1 MRLGSSALFR
11 WFAVIPVLLLVLAA
25 CSSAEEAGGGDATEA
40 AADDTSGQTDGEATD
55 GPAPQEPAEGAGGTL
70 VVDKSFDLAT
80 ADPGRQFE
88 VTGTIVGVALYDT
101 LLTFEDADISEP
113 VAHLAESWEVNE
125 DATEFTFTL
134 RDDVQFADGSTLNA
148 DDVAF
153 SLNRVRNLAGNG
165 SFLMEGI
172 TAEAVDETTVVLT
185 AEQPTPQLLR
195 ILPNPTLGILNAD
208 LVRENGGSA
217 DADAAETD
225 TAEEFL
231 NDQSAGTGPYVL
243 ESFSTAT
250 ETTLT
255 ANPDYWGTPPVY
267 ERVVLRNVEA
277 TTQALNVQSGQS
289 QIALDLASDQLSG
302 LRDDPNVQ
310 VIEEASPNIWF
321 LFANA
326 NPEISEV
333 TSNPDVVE
341 AIRYGLDYEGIL
353 ELTGEGA
360 IQAAGVIPNVLLG
373 SLDPSEAVERDL
385 ERATAA
391 LERSGVSDPTVALEY
406 PSDFTAN
413 GLNFGPVAER
423 IQANLQEVGF
433 TVELQ
438 PNPIATALENYR
450 AGTEEM
456 GLWLWAPDYPDPA
469 DYLVFGPGELVG
481 LRAGWAEG
489 SQPELEELMQE
500 AATTVDDEARVPLFV
515 EFQQHMNEVSPI
527 FPLFQPTAAVVA
539 RQEVGPVQFHPAW
552 TIDLEAVGR

>member
-1 MRLGSSALFR
+1 MRSF
-11 WFAVIPVLLLVLAA
+11 PVVRLIAAAAGLLLLLAA
-25 CSSAEEAGGGDATEA
+25 CSSAEETSAGEGTPAPGPATSEDQGAPADGGD
-40 AADDTSGQTDGEATD
+40 
-55 GPAPQEPAEGAGGTL
+55 GAGGTL
-70 VVDKSFDLAT
+70 VVDKSFDLKT

-88 VTGTIVGVALYDT
+88 VTGSIVGAALYDT
-101 LLTFEDADISEP
+101 LLTFEDADVSEP
-113 VAHLAESWEVNE
+113 VPSLAESYEVND

-134 RDDVQFADGSTLNA
+134 RDDVTFSDGSTLDS

-153 SLNRVRNLAGNG
+153 SLNRVRNLKGNG
-165 SFLMEGI
+165 SFLMDGV
-172 TAEAVDETTVVLT
+172 TAEAVDERTVVLR

-217 DADAAETD
+217 EEDAAETD

-231 NDQSAGTGPYVL
+231 NSQSAGTGPYML
-243 ESFSTAT
+243 ESWSTAT
-250 ETTLT
+250 ETVL
-255 ANPDYWGTPPVY
+255 AGNPDYWGESPVY
-267 ERVVLRNVEA
+267 ERVVLRNVET

-289 QIALDLASDQLSG
+289 QIALDLASDQLSS

-310 VIEEASPNIWF
+310 IVEVASPNIWF

-326 NPEISEV
+326 NPEISET

-341 AIRYGLDYEGIL
+341 AIRYGLDYDGIL
-353 ELTGEGA
+353 DLAGEGA
-360 IQAAGVIPNVLLG
+360 EQAAGVIPSVLLG
-373 SLDPSEAVERDL
+373 ALDPTDAVSRDL
-385 ERATAA
+385 DRARQA
-391 LERSGVSDPTVALEY
+391 LERSGVSDPSVSIEY

-413 GLNFGPVAER
+413 GLNFGPIAER
-423 IQANLQEVGF
+423 VQANLQEVGF

-469 DYLVFGPGELVG
+469 DYLVFGPGGLVG
-481 LRAGWAEG
+481 LRAGWPEG
-489 SQPELEELMQE
+489 SREPLEELMQE
-500 AATTVDDEARVPLFV
+500 AATTVDDDTRVPLFTD
-515 EFQQHMNEVSPI
+515 FQQRLNDGGPF